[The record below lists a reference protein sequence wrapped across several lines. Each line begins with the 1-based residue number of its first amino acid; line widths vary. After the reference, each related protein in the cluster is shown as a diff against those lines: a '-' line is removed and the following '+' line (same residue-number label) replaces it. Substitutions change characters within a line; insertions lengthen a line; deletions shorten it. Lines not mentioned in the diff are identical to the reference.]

1 MTGTDDGALVTLP
14 EDECWEL
21 LGLRPVG
28 RIAFIDAD
36 GRQQLLPVN
45 YALHGRCVYV
55 RTATGT
61 VLGALAD
68 GHDDVALQADHV
80 EDLYQ
85 QAWSVTATGTVHEV
99 TDQDMIEQVAR
110 SGRPRPWVPGERDL
124 LLEMTPQRIDGRRVR
139 QH

>member
-1 MTGTDDGALVTLP
+1 MTGTDDGALVRLP

-45 YALHGRCVYV
+45 YAVHGRCVHV
-55 RTATGT
+55 RTAAETL
-61 VLGALAD
+61 LGALAG
-68 GHDDVALQADHV
+68 GHDNVALQADHV

-85 QAWSVTATGTVHEV
+85 VAWSVTATGSVGEV
-99 TDQDMIEQVAR
+99 TDRDVVEEVLR

-124 LLEMTPQRIDGRRVR
+124 LLELTPQRIDGRRVR
-139 QH
+139 QR